1 MHLKQHQMTCP
12 TPECSFTCYCLPDF
26 DADAG
31 DEVGVGDDVRCQTLR
46 SQLNIFTSQ
55 WTRLRRRHQNL
66 DHKFH
71 LSLSLSLSLSLI
83 HSLPLFFLL
92 LFPSLPIAFSISYH
106 SPTNAPTISIC
117 AYLSLSHVTHRQNS
131 LRGDLAV
138 EGGVGLRNSIPF
150 QQKASSF
157 PYEDKPD
164 RLSAKEASF
173 LLNGEEILRLS
184 PPSSKELCAISLS
197 LSCMIVLAFLSLSL
211 SHL

>member
-1 MHLKQHQMTCP
+1 MQFYLLLLARFRCWCWGWGWCWWWCALPNTQITAKHFYIALNATKK
-12 TPECSFTCYCLPDF
+12 TPPKSRP
-26 DADAG
+26 
-31 DEVGVGDDVRCQTLR
+31 Q
-46 SQLNIFTSQ
+46 IPP
-55 WTRLRRRHQNL
+55 
-66 DHKFH
+66 
-71 LSLSLSLSLSLI
+71 LSLSLSLI

-138 EGGVGLRNSIPF
+138 EGGVALRNSIPF